1 MLGCDESSGDY
12 LPIVFT
18 NKPKMDSQE
27 HISTGSSYM
36 ISIKETSAE
45 RVLNK
50 IIVHYIV
57 IIQ

>member
-1 MLGCDESSGDY
+1 MNHLAIISQ
-12 LPIVFT
+12 LFLQT
-18 NKPKMDSQE
+18 NQKMDSQD
-27 HISTGSSYM
+27 HISTGSLYM
-36 ISIKETSAE
+36 ISIKETSAQ